1 MTQDEMWLLK
11 EKYQGKKT
19 EGFFAD
25 SVRLKNGEPLAY
37 LIGHIPFLGTTIYL
51 DSHPLIPRT
60 ETEYWVEKILS
71 DIHTTEKQLK
81 ILDLC
86 AGSGCIGVAILKAL
100 SSATVDFVEI
110 DESHHATIQKN
121 IALNEIAPER
131 ARIIGGSLF
140 EHVDGVYNYI
150 FSNPPYVDQNLN
162 RVSESVQKFEPAL
175 ALYGGQDGIEIIKEI
190 ISQSSAHLTSQ
201 GVLYF
206 EHEPEQITTIQT
218 SASKSGFISTTFE
231 DQFGHNRYTRLTR
244 TDRKPM
250 PQ

>member
-131 ARIIGGSLF
+131 AQIFGGSLF
-140 EHVDGVYNYI
+140 EHMDGVYDYI
-150 FSNPPYVDQNLN
+150 FSNPPYVDQSLN
-162 RVSESVQKFEPAL
+162 RVSESVQTYEPFL
-175 ALYGGQDGIEIIKEI
+175 ALYGGHDGMDILKEI
-190 ISQSSAHLTSQ
+190 ITESPKHLNNN
-201 GVLYF
+201 GVLYL
-206 EHEPEQITTIQT
+206 EHEPEQTEAIH
-218 SASKSGFISTTFE
+218 SHALEHGLVPVTFE
-231 DQFGHNRYTRLTR
+231 DQFGHNRYTQLTR
-244 TDRKPM
+244 TDCKPM